1 MLSRALCAK
10 NVPSTND
17 LGAGLKPAP
26 LRGMRLIL
34 VIVVVV
40 IIIMVIVNRPQE
52 VLEGPLGH
60 ESALPPRCKV
70 RETEVDALVDA
81 DVHDIPGQVREATI
95 RARLLDGQ
103 WRGATQRKGQV
114 VRSEEERDCSG
125 ESTSNIVCAGSVVW
139 IRWGID

>member
-34 VIVVVV
+34 VIVVV

-60 ESALPPRCKV
+60 ESALPPRRKV
-70 RETEVDALVDA
+70 RETEVHALVDA
-81 DVHDIPGQVREATI
+81 DVHDIPGQVREAAI
-95 RARLLDGQ
+95 RACLL
-103 WRGATQRKGQV
+103 
-114 VRSEEERDCSG
+114 
-125 ESTSNIVCAGSVVW
+125 
-139 IRWGID
+139 